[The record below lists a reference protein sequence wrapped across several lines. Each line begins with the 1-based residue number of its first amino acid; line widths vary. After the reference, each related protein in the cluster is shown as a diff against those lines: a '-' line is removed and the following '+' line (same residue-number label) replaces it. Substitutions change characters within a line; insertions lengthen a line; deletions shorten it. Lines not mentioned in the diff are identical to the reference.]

1 MVRNI
6 FFDLDGT
13 LTDSGPGII
22 RCAGL
27 ALEHFGIT
35 PGDEKTMGVFVGPPL
50 RDTFARFGVP
60 AEGIEEAVQVYR
72 LHYNRTGKFENTPY
86 PGIRQALE
94 TLQARSFRLF
104 VATSKPE
111 ALAIEVLTH
120 FDLAKYFEVIRGG
133 TPDGS
138 RDSKALVI
146 QCLLDELGE
155 QPDVVMVGDTTFD
168 VLGAKAHGLPTI
180 GVSWGYGSREDMEL
194 AGAKLV
200 VDTPEELLE
209 ALCTPGQQHL
219 LSSTGLAQKQ

>member
-1 MVRNI
+1 MARAI

-27 ALEHFGIT
+27 ALQHFGIT

-60 AEGIEEAVQVYR
+60 AEGIEEAVGIYR
-72 LHYNRTGKFENTPY
+72 LHYNSKGKFENTPY
-86 PGIRQALE
+86 PGIRQ
-94 TLQARSFRLF
+94 TLQTLQERGFRLF

-111 ALAIEVLTH
+111 TLAIEVLTH
-120 FDLAKYFEVIRGG
+120 FALAQYFEVIRGG

-146 QCLLDELGE
+146 QSLLDELGE
-155 QPDVVMVGDTTFD
+155 RPDVVMVGDTAFD
-168 VLGAKAHGLPTI
+168 VLGAKAHGFPTI
-180 GVSWGYGSREDMEL
+180 GVSWGYGSREDMLL
-194 AGAKLV
+194 AGAVQV
-200 VDTPEELLE
+200 VDTAEELLE
-209 ALCTPGQQHL
+209 ALCPQ
-219 LSSTGLAQKQ
+219 

>member
-1 MVRNI
+1 MARAV

-27 ALEHFGIT
+27 ALAHFGIT
-35 PGDEKTMGVFVGPPL
+35 PADRQTMGVFVGPPL

-72 LHYNRTGKFENTPY
+72 QHYNTQGKFENTLY
-86 PGIRQALE
+86 PGIPE
-94 TLQARSFRLF
+94 TLDTLQSRGFQLF

-111 ALAIEVLTH
+111 ELSVEILTH
-120 FDLAKYFEVIRGG
+120 FDLAKYFRVIRGSM
-133 TPDGS
+133 PDGS

-146 QCLLDELGE
+146 QSLLNELGQRPE
-155 QPDVVMVGDTTFD
+155 AVMVGDTAFD

-180 GVSWGYGSREDMEL
+180 GVSWGYGSRSDMEQ
-194 AGAKLV
+194 AGAIRV
-200 VDTPEELLE
+200 VDTPRELLC
-209 ALCTPGQQHL
+209 ALDA
-219 LSSTGLAQKQ
+219 LA